1 MRVLIFC
8 FVFFFAAHC
17 SAGVFDVVR
26 SVPAKERLAKAQ
38 YVFNNQVKHKDSVFA
53 LASVKELITLAN
65 ELDDRSLQCLS
76 TSMLA
81 DQYARIRSINDLS
94 TQLHKQAIE
103 MAERFRLP
111 LMVGICNYRMGRYY
125 YSFKNYPFAFE
136 YLLRADNNFH
146 ELGYKEVPDIDEILF
161 FIGSIYYETGYYDKA
176 ETYLLNVQ
184 KLDSISL
191 YIRKQ
196 SLNTLALIYKQEND
210 TAKALSYFQKT
221 LAAAIAQHDSSWI
234 GICYSNIG
242 SLYFSSNQYTKAY
255 PLLEQGSRFSI
266 ARKQWGDAYSDLLF
280 LARIDLK
287 QNNTASAKNKI
298 DSAIAL
304 EKFYSTMPGRK
315 NLYEAQVLFYEKAGQ
330 QAKALETQHKL
341 ILVKDSL
348 ADNKDEQAFRRIQ
361 LRMET
366 EKHLSDIDK
375 LESQASASA
384 LKRNAVI
391 AVLILVLVVFSLAYS
406 RYRLKANNN
415 AGILKAEK
423 LRAEEKLKNAGQLL
437 QNFTKNARQK
447 NELIEQF
454 ATELERLKGNLP
466 GDPLYEERLKNFDK
480 LVRSTILTD
489 AEWDDFRNLFDKV
502 HKGFFTRLKKKL
514 PGLSLHETHLMSLIK
529 LGLSN
534 LETGNMLGMTAEGI
548 AQAKQKLLEKIHP
561 SQDGLAIEDLVQA
574 I

>member
-287 QNNTASAKNKI
+287 QNNTASAKTKI

-315 NLYEAQVLFYEKAGQ
+315 NLYEAQVLGWPAGKSIGNAAQ
-330 QAKALETQHKL
+330 T
-341 ILVKDSL
+341 
-348 ADNKDEQAFRRIQ
+348 
-361 LRMET
+361 
-366 EKHLSDIDK
+366 DIG
-375 LESQASASA
+375 
-384 LKRNAVI
+384 KR
-391 AVLILVLVVFSLAYS
+391 
-406 RYRLKANNN
+406 
-415 AGILKAEK
+415 
-423 LRAEEKLKNAGQLL
+423 
-437 QNFTKNARQK
+437 
-447 NELIEQF
+447 
-454 ATELERLKGNLP
+454 
-466 GDPLYEERLKNFDK
+466 
-480 LVRSTILTD
+480 
-489 AEWDDFRNLFDKV
+489 
-502 HKGFFTRLKKKL
+502 
-514 PGLSLHETHLMSLIK
+514 
-529 LGLSN
+529 
-534 LETGNMLGMTAEGI
+534 
-548 AQAKQKLLEKIHP
+548 
-561 SQDGLAIEDLVQA
+561 
-574 I
+574 